1 MSGAASEG
9 KTENKIT
16 FRVEFILTLFF
27 SEKVAEGNPSETEI
41 RININNRSKVIF
53 LKEEI

>member
-1 MSGAASEG
+1 VSEG

-27 SEKVAEGNPSETEI
+27 SE
-41 RININNRSKVIF
+41 RNISFSSPKGRRLVVFHHPVGRGKIKNK
-53 LKEEI
+53 

>member
-1 MSGAASEG
+1 MNWNINHETPAFAKSKMSGAESEG

-27 SEKVAEGNPSETEI
+27 IKFLRKTFLETLEI
-41 RININNRSKVIF
+41 N
-53 LKEEI
+53 